1 MIRTVVLAAMLVGM
15 LSVAG
20 CGGSGA
26 QEGSSEGSSEGSGG
40 KEVGEDAS
48 DFTATTLQGD
58 EFNLAEK
65 RGEVVALF
73 FMAGY

>member
-1 MIRTVVLAAMLVGM
+1 MLVMLMVVLSLAA
-15 LSVAG
+15 

-26 QEGSSEGSSEGSGG
+26 GS
-40 KEVGEDAS
+40 VGEEAA
-48 DFTATTLQGD
+48 DFGLTTLEGD

-73 FMAGY
+73 FMAGW